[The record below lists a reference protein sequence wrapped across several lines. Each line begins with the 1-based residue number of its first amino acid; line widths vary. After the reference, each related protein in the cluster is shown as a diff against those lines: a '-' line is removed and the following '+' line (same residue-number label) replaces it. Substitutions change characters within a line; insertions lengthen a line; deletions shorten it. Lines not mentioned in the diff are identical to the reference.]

1 MLEIIGTLAG
11 LISIVLTILIEWDTL
26 RERVNRLRPAAPAQ
40 AGEFSEVVSPAPAA
54 APTRRSPLAVGL
66 GVLRSLAAMLS
77 ASLVFIFTGTGLS
90 TLAGI
95 APGTPAA
102 GLVLLAALLAGLAL
116 GALVLRRSWKRIG
129 LFLLAGAL
137 VFVIVSVLAY

>member
-26 RERVNRLRPAAPAQ
+26 RERVNRLRPPVPAQ
-40 AGEFSEVVSPAPAA
+40 AGEFSEPVSPAPA
-54 APTRRSPLAVGL
+54 RRSPLAVGL
-66 GVLRSLAAMLS
+66 GVLRSLAAMLG

-129 LFLLAGAL
+129 LFLVLGAL